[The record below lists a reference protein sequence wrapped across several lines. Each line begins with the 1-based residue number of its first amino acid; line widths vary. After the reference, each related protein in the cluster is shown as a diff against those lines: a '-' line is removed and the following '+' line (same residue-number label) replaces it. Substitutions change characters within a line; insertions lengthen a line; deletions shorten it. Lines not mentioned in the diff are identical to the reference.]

1 MIKLRRLGRMIGR
14 TPRRRLAALFV
25 FAVVALVGAA
35 LAYSSDGPNAQ
46 LVNQD
51 RLYGGGGTDPGC
63 FVPDI
68 GFCRVVPTNFA
79 VDAHATATDQAAY
92 GDLVSSNG
100 HKEVTCLA
108 VDGNN
113 AVIGGIIVSAPDP
126 SIDGFLFAQF
136 FVDNGT
142 IAFGGDFA
150 SPFYVGPADP
160 SGWPPG
166 FPDVCPSPDTGAPD
180 FGLIRS
186 FLPISRGDIVV
197 QDGQ

>member
-1 MIKLRRLGRMIGR
+1 LGEETRIMYLLR
-14 TPRRRLAALFV
+14 RRRLAGLVA
-25 FAVVALVGAA
+25 FAAIA
-35 LAYSSDGPNAQ
+35 LAGGAYAYASGGPNAQ
-46 LVNQD
+46 LVPQD

-79 VDAHATATDQAAY
+79 IDAHASSTDEAAY
-92 GDLVSSNG
+92 GDLVSASG
-100 HKEVTCLA
+100 HKQVTCLA

-113 AVIGGIIVSAPDP
+113 AVIGGVIVSAPDP
-126 SIDGFLFAQF
+126 SSEGSFFAQF

-160 SGWPPG
+160 SAWPPG

-197 QDGQ
+197 QDAQ